1 MPCEHYKD
9 ALIETAA
16 SGSAPSGELRAHLV
30 ECDSCRAAFDE
41 EQSLF
46 AAMDSSL
53 HAAANNE
60 VPPSLLP
67 RVRAGL
73 DEVAVANPR
82 WSSSW
87 FALTGAAMAAVVLF
101 FAIGTRQNNL
111 RTPPINSGANRP
123 PVSSIVPS
131 TGSALSAGPS
141 EKAGSVSQ
149 RKVFA
154 AKNSALPTELA
165 GQGSTPEIL
174 VPRDQDLLVA
184 GYVQQWSS
192 RKHSPLVARDVDESS
207 VAPLEVAPIQI
218 TELGVKLLAESNSQ

>member
-1 MPCEHYKD
+1 MLCEHHKD

-16 SGSAPSGELRAHLV
+16 TGSAPSGELRAHLA

-46 AAMDSSL
+46 GAIDSSL
-53 HAAANNE
+53 HAAANAE

-67 RVRAGL
+67 RVRASL

-101 FAIGTRQNNL
+101 FAISTRQNNL
-111 RTPPINSGANRP
+111 STSPINSGANHP
-123 PVSSIVPS
+123 SVSAIVPS
-131 TGSALSAGPS
+131 TGSPLSAGSS
-141 EKAGSVSQ
+141 EKAGSVLQ

-154 AKNSALPTELA
+154 AKNSVLPRELVS
-165 GQGSTPEIL
+165 QESTPEIL
-174 VPRDQDLLVA
+174 VPRDQELLVA
-184 GYVQQWSS
+184 GYVQQWNSH
-192 RKHSPLVARDVDESS
+192 KHSPLVARDVDESS

-218 TELGVKLLAESNSQ
+218 TELDVKLLAESNSQ